1 MYGFG
6 ATEEKLEFGVGS
18 ADHFKLG
25 GFEGRRLAK
34 NPRSDTG
41 FEVFVRDCV
50 KVFHNTERVIF
61 FSTQSRKGRGGNAK
75 RRDGFTIDDFGFSN

>member
-6 ATEEKLEFGVGS
+6 AAEEKLEFGVGS
-18 ADHFKLG
+18 ADRFKLG

-41 FEVFVRDCV
+41 FEVFVWNCV
-50 KVFHNTERVIF
+50 EVFHGMEWQMPSDLCQKFEI
-61 FSTQSRKGRGGNAK
+61 
-75 RRDGFTIDDFGFSN
+75 